1 MNIKLLK
8 NINGT
13 NCKYINDFKAW
24 FKISVLNTELI
35 FCLYL
40 RAYSMSYFTEL
51 LNLLAIERM
60 ADEAAFSSLTAGTGA
75 AQRRALGLCWYP
87 IAIRN
92 TEPTRGDYLSVE
104 VERTTHKE
112 IQHQIRFGSSVA
124 LFSNHDSTNRLNG
137 TVTYIG
143 ADRMRITLL
152 TEELPDWASDGKL
165 GIDLLF
171 DNHSYNEMQAALKL
185 AEKTDSHLIK
195 VLTGGESA
203 VIDTVAYTNPSINTS
218 QKKAVANI
226 LGAGDLAIV
235 HGPPGTGKTTTLVAA
250 INALVK
256 RGEPQILV
264 VAPSNTAVDL
274 LSEKLDERGLNVLRI
289 GNPVRVTERLQRLT
303 LESRMAKHSQIK
315 DVKKLKKNASEFK
328 NMAHKYKRNF
338 GKAER
343 EQRKA
348 LFDEAHRITRDA
360 TKIEEFIADDIIRK
374 AQVITATLVGA
385 NHYTIKNLKFNTVI
399 IDEAGQALEPAAWIP
414 ILKAQRV
421 VMAGDHL
428 QLPPTVKSRQQGLT
442 TTLLEKC
449 VALQPQ
455 AVSLLEEQYRMNSQ
469 IMGFSSL
476 KFYQN
481 RLVAHENV
489 ANRVLNESDRPF
501 TFIDT
506 AGAGYDEQSEGTSTI
521 NPDEAAFVVKHIT
534 SMNYADSLSVAV
546 ISPYKE
552 QVNLLKELLADTRV
566 EVNTV
571 DGFQGQERDVVYIS
585 LTRSNSDGTIGFLSD
600 YRRMNVA
607 MTRARLKLVMI
618 GDSATLGQTPFY
630 AELIAYVEGLGG
642 YESVW
647 EY

>member
-1 MNIKLLK
+1 
-8 NINGT
+8 
-13 NCKYINDFKAW
+13 
-24 FKISVLNTELI
+24 
-35 FCLYL
+35 
-40 RAYSMSYFTEL
+40 
-51 LNLLAIERM
+51 
-60 ADEAAFSSLTAGTGA
+60 
-75 AQRRALGLCWYP
+75 
-87 IAIRN
+87 
-92 TEPTRGDYLSVE
+92 
-104 VERTTHKE
+104 
-112 IQHQIRFGSSVA
+112 
-124 LFSNHDSTNRLNG
+124 
-137 TVTYIG
+137 
-143 ADRMRITLL
+143 MRITLL

-171 DNHSYNEMQAALKL
+171 DNHSYNEMQAALKQ
-185 AEKTDSHLIK
+185 ADKTDSHLIK
-195 VLTGGESA
+195 VLTGSESA
-203 VIDTVAYTNPSINTS
+203 AINQIAYSNNNLNIS
-218 QKKAVANI
+218 QQKAVANI
-226 LGAGDLAIV
+226 LGAQDLAIV

-250 INALVK
+250 IKALVK
-256 RGEPQILV
+256 HGEPQILV

-303 LESRMAKHSQIK
+303 LESRMADHSQMK
-315 DVKKLKKNASEFK
+315 DARKLKKNASEFK

-360 TKIEEFIADDIIRK
+360 TKIEEFISDDIISK

-385 NHYTIKNLKFNTVI
+385 NHYTIRDLKFTTVI

-414 ILKAQRV
+414 LLKAQRV

-428 QLPPTVKSRQQGLT
+428 QLPPTVKSQQRGLT

-449 VALQPQ
+449 VALQPH
-455 AVSLLEEQYRMNSQ
+455 AVTLLEEQYRMNSK

-481 RLVAHENV
+481 RLFAHESV
-489 ANRVLNESDRPF
+489 ANSVLNESDKPF

-506 AGAGYDEQSEGTSTI
+506 AGAGYEEQSEGTSTT
-521 NPDEAAFVVKHIT
+521 NPEEAAFVVRHIT
-534 SMNYADSLSVAV
+534 SMNYANTLSVAV
-546 ISPYKE
+546 IAPYKE
-552 QVNLLKELLADTRV
+552 QVNLLKELLADTPV

-585 LTRSNSDGTIGFLSD
+585 LTRSNSEGVIGFLND
-600 YRRMNVA
+600 YRRINVA
-607 MTRARLKLVMI
+607 MTRARLKLVI
-618 GDSATLGQTPFY
+618 VGDSATLAQTPFY
-630 AELIAYVEGLGG
+630 AELIAYAEGLGG

>member
-1 MNIKLLK
+1 
-8 NINGT
+8 
-13 NCKYINDFKAW
+13 
-24 FKISVLNTELI
+24 
-35 FCLYL
+35 
-40 RAYSMSYFTEL
+40 MSYFKEL
-51 LNLLAIERM
+51 LNLLAIERS
-60 ADEAAFSSLTAGTGA
+60 ADEAAFSSRTAGTGA
-75 AQRRALGLCWYP
+75 AQRRASGLCWYP
-87 IAIRN
+87 IAIRS

-104 VERTTHKE
+104 VERTTHKD

-124 LFSNHDSTNRLNG
+124 LFSNHDAANRLNA

-185 AEKTDSHLIK
+185 AEKTESDLIK
-195 VLTGGESA
+195 VLTGSENA
-203 VIDTVAYTNPSINTS
+203 AINKVAYSNPALNTS
-218 QKKAVANI
+218 QQNAVATI
-226 LGAGDLAIV
+226 LGAQSLAIV

-250 INALVK
+250 INALIE

-274 LSEKLDERGLNVLRI
+274 LSEKLDEKGLNVLRI

-303 LESRMAKHSQIK
+303 LESRMAEHSQIK

-360 TKIEEFIADDIIRK
+360 TKIEEFISDDVISK

-385 NHYTIKNLKFNTVI
+385 NHYTIKNIKFNTVI

-428 QLPPTVKSRQQGLT
+428 QLPPTIKSRQQGLT

-455 AVSLLEEQYRMNSQ
+455 SVTLLEEQYRMNSQ

-481 RLVAHENV
+481 RLVAHESV
-489 ANRVLNESDRPF
+489 ANRVLSETDEPF

-506 AGAGYDEQSEGTSTI
+506 AGAGYEEQSEGTSTI
-521 NPDEAAFVVKHIT
+521 NPDEAAFVVRHIT
-534 SMNYADSLSVAV
+534 TMNYANALSVAV
-546 ISPYKE
+546 IAPYKE
-552 QVNLLKELLADTRV
+552 QVNLLKNLLTGTSV

-585 LTRSNSDGTIGFLSD
+585 LTRSNSDGIIGFLND

-607 MTRARLKLVMI
+607 MTRARFKLIMI

-630 AELIAYVEGLGG
+630 ADLITYTEGLGG
-642 YESVW
+642 YKSVW